1 MARSPDQSETFQS
14 TKRRRR
20 VFDDEEIYSPQ
31 DLTRFEGMNT
41 LVDEGPVVDGPPRG
55 DRWSIWD
62 QSEPLQ
68 RGPRPWPE
76 WVITDLGAVDH
87 ELGVLKTGKE
97 ADVFLIER
105 EVPGTGR
112 AVVLASKRYRSA
124 EHTQF
129 NRAGDYMAGRGT
141 RRSRDARAMARR
153 TTFGLAQAAERWAA
167 AEFDAL
173 SHLHTAGV
181 AVPYP
186 VQVLGTEV
194 VMEFIGHGR
203 TAAPRLSECRPAV
216 RELHLLWDQAREA
229 VLGMAELGFAHGDL
243 SAYNTVVHDGRLVV
257 LDLPQ
262 IVDVYANPMGMD
274 FLARDVENLGGWFVA
289 RGVARPEVDELQQ
302 QLRSLLVSGT

>member
-1 MARSPDQSETFQS
+1 MARSQDQSETFQS

-20 VFDDEEIYSPQ
+20 AFDDEEIYSPE
-31 DLTRFEGMNT
+31 DLTRFEALNT
-41 LVDEGPVVDGPPRG
+41 LVDVKPVDDGPPTG

-97 ADVFLIER
+97 ADVFLMER

-141 RRSRDARAMARR
+141 KRSRDARAMARR
-153 TTFGLAQAAERWAA
+153 TTFGLAQAAGRWAA

-173 SHLHTAGV
+173 SRLHTAGV

-194 VMEFIGHGR
+194 VMEFIGDGR
-203 TAAPRLSECRPAV
+203 TAAPRLSECRPAA
-216 RELHLLWDQAREA
+216 RELHLLWDQACEA

-262 IVDVYANPMGMD
+262 VVDVYANPMGMD

-289 RGVARPEVDELQQ
+289 RGVARPEVDELQE
-302 QLRSLLVSGT
+302 QLRSLLVSGS